1 VTDQLFEQRF
11 KVNERRLEMADLEQ
25 LRQKY
30 SGVISTIE
38 GFSDLG
44 ANVEQVDL
52 DGEKLHLKATVP
64 STVVANRAW
73 DPIKKA
79 DATYA
84 DLHHEIATSGG
95 AEQPYTVQSGDNLS
109 KIAKRFYGD
118 ANKYRDIAQA
128 NGIDDPDKIRAGQD
142 LSLPVLR

>member
-1 VTDQLFEQRF
+1 
-11 KVNERRLEMADLEQ
+11 MADLEQ
-25 LRQKY
+25 LKQKY

-44 ANVEQVDL
+44 ATVEQVDL

-73 DPIKKA
+73 DAIKKA
-79 DATYA
+79 DITYN

-109 KIAKRFYGD
+109 KVAKRFYGD
-118 ANKYRDIAQA
+118 ASKYRDIAKA
-128 NGIDDPDKIRAGQD
+128 NGIDDPDKIQVGQD
-142 LSLPVLR
+142 LNLPVLG

>member
-1 VTDQLFEQRF
+1 
-11 KVNERRLEMADLEQ
+11 MADLEQ
-25 LRQKY
+25 LKQKY

-44 ANVEQVDL
+44 ATVEQVDL

-73 DPIKKA
+73 DAIKNA

-84 DLHHEIATSGG
+84 DLQHEIATSGG

-109 KIAKRFYGD
+109 KVAKRFYGD
-118 ANKYRDIAQA
+118 ANRYHDIAKA
-128 NGIDDPDKIRAGQD
+128 NGIDDPDKIQVGQN
-142 LSLPVLR
+142 LNLPVLD